1 MKVTRVKNVK
11 KITSFYTF
19 VFKLDQPLRVYLHHS
34 IVSYCL
40 EHKLDLQHLLTTTF
54 QQTVKITTLK
64 CSKHLT
70 LDRSIKKEMKKFLG
84 HECHN
89 DEHKEEC
96 FYDLNGVLCIQDSA
110 LRQQLNNYR
119 CVPFMYFNNS
129 TLVMEPI
136 SELARQKANA
146 LDAGNRKNVSKFES
160 NLLKKDKNIPVPE
173 AVDNDMGYRG
183 KMPSRR
189 KIKGPNPLSCKSKKI
204 AKRSRR
210 KPKISDSAV
219 NKE

>member
-40 EHKLDLQHLLTTTF
+40 EHKLDLQHLLQSTF
-54 QQTVKITTLK
+54 QQPIKVTTLK
-64 CSKHLT
+64 CTKHLP
-70 LDRSIKKEMKKFLG
+70 LDKSIKKEMKKYLG
-84 HECHN
+84 HECDK
-89 DEHKEEC
+89 DEHTEEC
-96 FYDLNGVLCIQDSA
+96 FHELNGVLCIQDSEI
-110 LRQQLNNYR
+110 RQQLNQQK

-136 SELARQKANA
+136 SELARKRSKE
-146 LDAGNRKNVSKFES
+146 LDLGSRKDISDFES
-160 NLLKKDKNIPVPE
+160 NLLNRHKVVEPSTLG
-173 AVDNDMGYRG
+173 NDMGYKG

-189 KIKGPNPLSCKSKKI
+189 KAKGPNPLSCKSKVI
-204 AKRSRR
+204 TKRSRR
-210 KPKISDSAV
+210 RPKVKIS
-219 NKE
+219 E